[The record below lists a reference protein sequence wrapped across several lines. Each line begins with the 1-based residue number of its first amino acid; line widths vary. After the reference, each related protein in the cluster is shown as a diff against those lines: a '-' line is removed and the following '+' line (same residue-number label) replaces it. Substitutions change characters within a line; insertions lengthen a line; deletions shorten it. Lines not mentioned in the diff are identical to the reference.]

1 MTYRDLTDRANECYC
16 ENQVFLQFYQYFKIE
31 AKQQQFHS
39 LFLRQSLTTNH
50 TLFLRQSLTTILDT
64 KLKRFHGGF
73 FELEMLEIFT
83 RAFFIKNY
91 YKNMK
96 LFIMA
101 LSSFMKC
108 SPQKW
113 KRNHQKNVRHL
124 KNNDNS
130 SHKKRRK
137 KETKTQKKRGKWK
150 TKSITSI

>member
-31 AKQQQFHS
+31 AKQQQF
-39 LFLRQSLTTNH
+39 H

-91 YKNMK
+91 Y
-96 LFIMA
+96 
-101 LSSFMKC
+101 
-108 SPQKW
+108 
-113 KRNHQKNVRHL
+113 
-124 KNNDNS
+124 
-130 SHKKRRK
+130 
-137 KETKTQKKRGKWK
+137 
-150 TKSITSI
+150 